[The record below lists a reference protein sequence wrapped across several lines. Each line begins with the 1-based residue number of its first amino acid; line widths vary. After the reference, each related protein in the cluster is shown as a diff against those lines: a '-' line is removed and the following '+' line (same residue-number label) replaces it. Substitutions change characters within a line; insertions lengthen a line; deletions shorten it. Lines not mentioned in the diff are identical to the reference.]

1 MMHSKNG
8 PPSSEHVRKLFE
20 ALPEHERADAEDRF
34 RRYADLALRVYLRIS
49 KDPEAY
55 AQFRTL
61 TDSVYRPTIPEERS
75 IPSENSP
82 E

>member
-1 MMHSKNG
+1 MMNSG
-8 PPSSEHVRKLFE
+8 SEPRQGKHLRRLFE

-61 TDSVYRPTIPEERS
+61 TDSVYRPTIPDERS